1 MRMSLSYKLV
11 IGCSLILL
19 VSLSSTFYIINER
32 QQQLIIRQ
40 AENEA
45 RAIFQQ
51 IVIMRRWI
59 ADHGGVFVEQLPWAQ
74 EGPPAQPE
82 SVSSEARRYARKTPA
97 MVTKELVGYAREK
110 GLYWFHITSLQL
122 TNPENFPDEFER
134 AALLRFEDEPLQEII
149 AMEEMDKV
157 AYLRY
162 ISPLYVEE
170 ACLSCH
176 HGYEVGGVRGAISV
190 TLPLGKIF
198 AEAKANRNLMFGVM
212 LLLVIFLS
220 STLLFFLR
228 RMVLIPVDELTT
240 SIRHF
245 SEKGPPPG
253 AIVRSGDEFEELSR
267 SFEEMAASLSDYQ
280 QGLEDK
286 IRNATA
292 ELQHLNQQIYTA
304 SERKSEFLARAA
316 HELRTP
322 LTSIKGAMEY
332 ITARLKQKA
341 TTTTSPPDDL
351 LEFFGIAQKN
361 TDRLIRMVQTML
373 DIEYIETGAERALNL
388 TQVNLIDIINE
399 SIQSFTYDAAHHSL
413 DLCPLPPDLP
423 HIEADE
429 DRLRQV
435 LTNLLG
441 NAVKFA
447 REGTAITVCAG
458 VKEDVIQV
466 KVCNRGKS
474 IPMEQRERVFERFYR
489 SGDKGGSGLG
499 LAICR
504 AIISAHG
511 GTIGITDPD
520 AGSGV
525 CVYFTLPLHS
535 HNKE

>member
-1 MRMSLSYKLV
+1 MSLSYKLV

-19 VSLSSTFYIINER
+19 ISLSSTFYIINER

-74 EGPPAQPE
+74 EGPPAQPH
-82 SVSSEARRYARKTPA
+82 SVNSEARRYTRKTPA
-97 MVTKELVGYAREK
+97 MVTKELVRYAREK
-110 GLYWFHITSLQL
+110 ELYWFHITSLQL

-134 AALLRFEDEPLQEII
+134 AALLRFEGEPLQEII

-228 RMVLIPVDELTT
+228 RMVLIPVDKLTT

-267 SFEEMAASLSDYQ
+267 SFEEMAASLTEYQ
-280 QGLEDK
+280 HGLEDK
-286 IRNATA
+286 VQTATA
-292 ELQHLNQQIYTA
+292 ELQDLNRQIHDA

-332 ITARLKQKA
+332 ITARMKQKSA
-341 TTTTSPPDDL
+341 VAPPPDDL

-373 DIEYIETGAERALNL
+373 DIEYIEAGAERALNL
-388 TQVNLIDIINE
+388 TQINLNDIINE
-399 SIQSFTYDAAHHSL
+399 SIQSFTYDAEQHSL
-413 DLCPLPPDLP
+413 DLCTLPTDLP
-423 HIEADE
+423 HIVADE

-435 LTNLLG
+435 MTNLLG

-447 REGTAITVCAG
+447 RERTAITVCAA
-458 VKEDVIQV
+458 VKEDVILV
-466 KVCNRGKS
+466 KVCNQGEN
-474 IPMEQRERVFERFYR
+474 IAMEQRDKVFERFYR

-504 AIISAHG
+504 AIITAHG
-511 GTIGITDPD
+511 GTIGITDAD
-520 AGSGV
+520 EGSGV
-525 CVYFTLPLHS
+525 CVYFTLPLHP
-535 HNKE
+535 HTKE

>member
-1 MRMSLSYKLV
+1 MSLSYKLV

-97 MVTKELVGYAREK
+97 MVTKELVSYAREK
-110 GLYWFHITSLQL
+110 ELYWFHITSLQL

-149 AMEEMDKV
+149 AMEEMDRV

-176 HGYEVGGVRGAISV
+176 SGYEVGGVRGAISV

-332 ITARLKQKA
+332 ITARLKQK
-341 TTTTSPPDDL
+341 TTTTASPPDDL
-351 LEFFGIAQKN
+351 LEFFEIAQKN

-388 TQVNLIDIINE
+388 TQVNLVDIINE
-399 SIQSFTYDAAHHSL
+399 SIQSFTYDAAHHRL

-447 REGTAITVCAG
+447 GEGTAITVCAG
-458 VKEDVIQV
+458 AKEDVIQV
-466 KVCNRGKS
+466 KVCNLGKS
-474 IPMEQRERVFERFYR
+474 IPMEQREKVFERFYR